1 MNNFMLRASLG
12 LVVFAA
18 SSSTLRAQTGEV
30 SGGAMSTTIDPT
42 LFAIFETHGITMTLG
57 PSLANVM
64 HSDTILTGLFNLGTG
79 IGQFATKGQ
88 LKLVGPGGH
97 TITVTQLGVDTIGA
111 QAVVYGYVY
120 NDEDFVNRQNIFYI
134 KRLSGSLPMAMK
146 IGSNNGLLIVSLAP
160 SFLTMVDTTFKT
172 SMLLSYHGYSII
184 KTDVELEKLP

>member
-1 MNNFMLRASLG
+1 
-12 LVVFAA
+12 
-18 SSSTLRAQTGEV
+18 
-30 SGGAMSTTIDPT
+30 
-42 LFAIFETHGITMTLG
+42 MTLG